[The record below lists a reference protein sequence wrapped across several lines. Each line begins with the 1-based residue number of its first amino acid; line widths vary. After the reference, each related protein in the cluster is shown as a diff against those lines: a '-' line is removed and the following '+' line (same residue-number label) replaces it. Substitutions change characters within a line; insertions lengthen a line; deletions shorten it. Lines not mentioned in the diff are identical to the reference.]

1 MYFKVQPA
9 LMRKGINRFYVK
21 CQISGVIEVSIL
33 NLLTLINI
41 VIGENG
47 HRGLLT
53 ASVSK
58 RE

>member
-9 LMRKGINRFYVK
+9 LMRKDINRFYIK

-33 NLLTLINI
+33 NLLTIINI
-41 VIGENG
+41 VIEENG

-58 RE
+58 HE